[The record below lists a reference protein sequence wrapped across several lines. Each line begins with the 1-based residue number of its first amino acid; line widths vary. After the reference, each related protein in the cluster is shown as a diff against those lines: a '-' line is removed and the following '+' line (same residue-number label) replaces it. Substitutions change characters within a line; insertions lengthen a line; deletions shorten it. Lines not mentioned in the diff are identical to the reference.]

1 LLLYGTVLEIQDKR
15 WLYDNRFINNYKMSK
30 NRLDQY
36 DSGGESVDDII
47 SQLRETRTTITTI
60 NEEPPLTKERMEEFI
75 IKKAGE
81 LVTKSL
87 NLVDRVQQYIET
99 APESKDV
106 EAVSGLISATS
117 SAIDTLNKVYVVDEK
132 NKTQLKVKQMD
143 VDSKEKMNTIDNQT
157 KILLSREEVLKAL
170 LDKDED
176 VIDV

>member
-1 LLLYGTVLEIQDKR
+1 
-15 WLYDNRFINNYKMSK
+15 MPK

-36 DSGGESVDDII
+36 DDGGESVDDII
-47 SQLRETRTTITTI
+47 SQLRDTK
-60 NEEPPLTKERMEEFI
+60 NEIVAVNQEPSLTKEKMEEFI

-81 LVTKSL
+81 LVSKSL
-87 NLVDRVQQYIET
+87 NLVDRVQEYISS

-117 SAIDTLNKVYVVDEK
+117 SAIDTLNKVYVIDEK
-132 NKTQLKVKQMD
+132 NKTQIKVKQMD
-143 VDSKEKMNTIDNQT
+143 VDSREKINTIDNQT

-170 LDKDED
+170 IEGNDD